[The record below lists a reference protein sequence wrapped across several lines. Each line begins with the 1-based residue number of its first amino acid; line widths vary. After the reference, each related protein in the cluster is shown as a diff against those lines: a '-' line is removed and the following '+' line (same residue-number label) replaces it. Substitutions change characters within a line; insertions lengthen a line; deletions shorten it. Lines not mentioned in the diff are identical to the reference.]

1 LEAEKEG
8 GEGPAIL
15 RILMASLAFRP
26 QKSLAQHF
34 LTNRKAIYKIVH
46 RSGFG
51 LSDVVL
57 EIGPGKGA
65 ITLPLARGVSH
76 VFAVE
81 KDPQLFA
88 LLGEKIS
95 QAGISNI
102 TLIHGDILKLDLDP
116 IFTPHQDKI
125 QVIGN
130 LPYNI
135 SSPCLELLV
144 ARRSRIGRA
153 VLMFQRELASR
164 LAAAPGGKT
173 YGAMTV
179 LVGYYAR
186 VTPLIQVPKEAFRPR
201 PKVDSTV
208 LELDFDRP
216 FPRKA
221 GDEEAFR
228 KIVKGA
234 FSHRRKTLINSLR
247 SFFPALERER
257 IQDVLIQCAIDPA
270 RRAEA
275 LDTDAYLCLADKLS
289 LTNALHD
296 ANIARPD

>member
-1 LEAEKEG
+1 VAAEKEG

-15 RILMASLAFRP
+15 RILMASPVLRP
-26 QKSLAQHF
+26 KKRLAQHF
-34 LTNRKAIYKIVH
+34 LTHRKTIHKIVH

-51 LSDVVL
+51 PSDVIL

-65 ITLPLARGVSH
+65 LTIPLAGSVSH
-76 VFAVE
+76 IFAVE
-81 KDPQLFA
+81 KDPELYAF
-88 LLGEKIS
+88 LGEKIS

-102 TLIHGDILKLDLDP
+102 TLIHGDILRLDLDAV
-116 IFTPHQDKI
+116 FTSYPDKF

-135 SSPCLELLV
+135 SSPCLEMLV
-144 ARRSRIGRA
+144 AHRSRIGRA

-164 LAAAPGGKT
+164 LSATPGGKA

-186 VTPLIQVPKEAFRPR
+186 VTPLIQVEKEAFHPK

-208 LELDFDRP
+208 LELDFNLP
-216 FPRKA
+216 FPRRA
-221 GDEEAFR
+221 GDETAFR
-228 KIVKGA
+228 TLVRGA

-247 SFFPALERER
+247 IFFHGLDRER
-257 IQDVLIQCAIDPA
+257 LLHMLTGCAIDPA
-270 RRAEA
+270 RRPET
-275 LDTDAYLCLADKLS
+275 LDMDEYLCLADKLS
-289 LTNALHD
+289 LTNALGNAKNSRFD
-296 ANIARPD
+296 